1 MEKLSSVSIFFPCLN
16 DGHTMPGLVAKAY
29 RVGEKVAQDV
39 EVIIIENGSSIDTL
53 RILSR
58 LEKKYPSMRVIRF
71 TNPLGYGGALR
82 EGFSHATK
90 DWVFY
95 TDGDGQYDPLEL
107 TKLVEH
113 RTDRTD
119 VVNGY
124 KMKRKDRWYRVVM
137 GNAYNWFLQ
146 KRYNP
151 PIRDVDCDFRLI
163 RRSLLSHIV
172 LETSSA
178 LACLELVLKLHKV
191 GARFAQVG
199 VSHFPRVFGRSEF
212 FRPSYLFRSLLD
224 HVIFAWKWHWHH

>member
-1 MEKLSSVSIFFPCLN
+1 MQ
-16 DGHTMPGLVAKAY
+16 GLVAKAY
-29 RVGEKVAQDV
+29 RVGEKVSWDC

-53 RILSR
+53 KILLQ
-58 LEKKYPSMRVIRF
+58 LEKKYPKLRVIRF
-71 TNPLGYGGALR
+71 LTPLGYGGALR
-82 EGFSHATK
+82 EGFARATR

-107 TKLVEH
+107 TKLV
-113 RTDRTD
+113 RICTDRVD

-124 KMKRKDRWYRVVM
+124 KTKRADRWYRAVM

-146 KRYNP
+146 KRYHP

-178 LACLELVLKLHKV
+178 LACLELVLKLQKA
-191 GARFAQVG
+191 GARFAEVG
-199 VSHFPRVFGRSEF
+199 VSHYPRVYGRSEF
-212 FRPSYLFRSLLD
+212 FRMRHMRDTIRD
-224 HVIFAWKWHWHH
+224 HWNFTFPT